1 MNTRL
6 CLIMACLLLSAC
18 QTQREKFTS
27 IWSPAEVVEEAA
39 AHPTSYDDNILDNP
53 LGQNHEPAIS
63 RDPNKLLTLTDV
75 SGNREYLLLDS
86 IAQERGI
93 LTALIEFRYVRPQ
106 TLPSNGMTYHCNQWR
121 EQIDCKN
128 KVRIL
133 RTTTH
138 YNLAGEIVDTRDYP
152 LPKYKP
158 AELAA
163 LSQPDDKAIQYV
175 CSKTGATGL
184 AVGDAA
190 VATTAKDD
198 PKANSKN
205 TKSNKSPETEKS
217 TEKSVEK
224 TETTSKNK
232 KTKNKST
239 KAQEDKVKVDE
250 KIDFINKNKED
261 NKENKT
267 DTSPA
272 AADEKSNQSKET
284 ETQSTEK
291 TNKKGSKKTQSS
303 KKTQKSTAKNPEAN
317 NERPIPSSPAIKEV
331 EDEAM
336 EGEMPLKPL

>member
-39 AHPTSYDDNILDNP
+39 AHPTSYDDNMLDNP

-106 TLPSNGMTYHCNQWR
+106 TLPSNGMTYHYNQWR

-138 YNLAGEIVDTRDYP
+138 YNMAGEIVDTINYP

-163 LSQPDDKAIQYV
+163 LSQPNDKAIQEV
-175 CSKTGATGL
+175 CERSGAAGL
-184 AVGDAA
+184 AVGDATVA
-190 VATTAKDD
+190 ATTDGK
-198 PKANSKN
+198 PVNE
-205 TKSNKSPETEKS
+205 P
-217 TEKSVEK
+217 VG
-224 TETTSKNK
+224 KNK
-232 KTKNKST
+232 KTKADKADKTTQNT
-239 KAQEDKVKVDE
+239 KKDSKKADDKVKVEE
-250 KIDFINKNKED
+250 KIDFINKDKVD
-261 NKENKT
+261 NAGKPDPVTGKLVEPPKV
-267 DTSPA
+267 
-272 AADEKSNQSKET
+272 DEKPADKPVEEKGKKSK
-284 ETQSTEK
+284 K
-291 TNKKGSKKTQSS
+291 SKKT
-303 KKTQKSTAKNPEAN
+303 KDKPVEKTLEPAKE
-317 NERPIPSSPAIKEV
+317 IPAEKPATPADNSESPANET
-331 EDEAM
+331 
-336 EGEMPLKPL
+336 GEIELKPI

>member
-18 QTQREKFTS
+18 QSQREKFTS
-27 IWSPAEVVEEAA
+27 IWSPAEVVEDATA
-39 AHPTSYDDNILDNP
+39 YSNNYDNSMLDNP

-106 TLPSNGMTYHCNQWR
+106 TLPANGMTYHYNQWR

-138 YNLAGEIVDTRDYP
+138 YNLGGEIVDTINYP

-163 LSQPDDKAIQYV
+163 LSQPNDKVIMEV
-175 CSKTGATGL
+175 CERSGAVGL
-184 AVGDAA
+184 AVGDASVAATSDGKA
-190 VATTAKDD
+190 VNEPAG
-198 PKANSKN
+198 
-205 TKSNKSPETEKS
+205 
-217 TEKSVEK
+217 K
-224 TETTSKNK
+224 TK
-232 KTKNKST
+232 KTKADKSAKDAAKDSKT
-239 KAQEDKVKVDE
+239 DSKKDDGKVKVEE
-250 KIDFINKNKED
+250 KIDFINKDKID
-261 NKENKT
+261 NAGKPDPVTGKVVEPPKT
-267 DTSPA
+267 EEKPA
-272 AADEKSNQSKET
+272 DKASEEKG
-284 ETQSTEK
+284 
-291 TNKKGSKKTQSS
+291 KKGKKSKKT
-303 KKTQKSTAKNPEAN
+303 KEKVAEKPTEKPTDKPVEKPTEAPV
-317 NERPIPSSPAIKEV
+317 EKPADKPVESPAPE
-331 EDEAM
+331 
-336 EGEMPLKPL
+336 EGEIELKPI